1 MFISELEF
9 KLIDRVSDE
18 IFNSCSSCLVDKNDV
33 KEAKQLLKESNEQS
47 KLEFCSAVETLYYI
61 FSVIL
66 SEVRQ
71 VKRQIMSS
79 LFENNPKLAQEKSVL
94 KEKLD
99 ADEEYARFHKNEEML
114 FQLTEHLQNI
124 KNNVAYMYK
133 EENVLDN

>member
-9 KLIDRVSDE
+9 KLIDRVSSE
-18 IFNSCSSCLVDKNDV
+18 IFSSCDSCLVDKNDI
-33 KEAKQLLKESNEQS
+33 KEAKQILKESNEQS

-71 VKRQIMSS
+71 TKRQIMSS

-124 KNNVAYMYK
+124 KNNIIYLYK